1 MDKINSR
8 LLRSKFTERVSPR
21 DAFSKG
27 LYEVG
32 KENKN
37 VLLLTAD
44 VSQSLVRI
52 RNFIKEFPERYFNF
66 GVAEQNMMGAA
77 AGLAT
82 CGKIPFV
89 TTFACFASMRT
100 CEQVKND
107 IAYPKLNVKI
117 VGGYC
122 GVALGKGGTTH
133 HATEDIA
140 IMRSIANM
148 VVLAPADAVEVGKTI
163 KAAAEYDGPI
173 YIRIG
178 RDPEPVIYR
187 DDYSFEI
194 GKALT
199 LREGRDVTVI
209 AAGKMVYLALLA
221 AKKVE
226 DEGIDTRVLN
236 VHTIKPLD
244 RKSIIQAARECRGI
258 VTVEEHNILGGL
270 GEAVAGCL
278 AEEYPVPMRIMGF
291 KDTFCGIGPADELL
305 EKHGLT
311 PSKIAETIRE
321 IARL

>member
-1 MDKINSR
+1 MAKVNSK
-8 LLRSKFTERVSPR
+8 LLRDEFKELVSPR
-21 DAFSKG
+21 DAFSKAV
-27 LYEVG
+27 YEVG

-44 VSQSLVRI
+44 LSQSLIRVRD
-52 RNFIKEFPERYFNF
+52 FIKEFPQRYYNF

-89 TTFACFASMRT
+89 TTFACFASMRV
-100 CEQVKND
+100 CEQVRND
-107 IAYPKLNVKI
+107 IAYPRLNVKI

-133 HATEDIA
+133 HATEDIG

-148 VVLAPADAVEVGKTI
+148 VVVAPADAVEVGKAI
-163 KAAAEYDGPI
+163 KAAAQYDGPV

-178 RDPEPVIYR
+178 RNPEPVIYR

-194 GKALT
+194 GEALT
-199 LREGRDVTVI
+199 LRDGKDVTVM
-209 AAGKMVYLALLA
+209 ATGKMVYSALLA
-221 AKKVE
+221 AKELE
-226 DEGIDTRVLN
+226 DEDIDTRIIN
-236 VHTIKPLD
+236 VHTVKPLD
-244 RKSIIQAARECRGI
+244 RKTIIQAAQETRGV

-278 AEEYPVPMRIMGF
+278 AQEKPVPMRIMGF
-291 KDTFCGIGPADELL
+291 NDTFCGIGPADELL

-311 PSKIAETIRE
+311 SSKIAERVRE
-321 IARL
+321 IAGL